1 MPMEKTK
8 INVDIDEDLKDLI
21 PQFME
26 NRKKDI
32 VQLSNLVRDNDL
44 IAIAQLAHKIK
55 GAAAGYGFQYL
66 SGLAASMEKFA
77 KSNDPAPLP
86 QLVED
91 MKNHF
96 DCIEVRFIA
105 V

>member
-1 MPMEKTK
+1 MENTK

-21 PQFME
+21 PGFME

-32 VQLSNLVRDNDL
+32 VQLSTLVQANDL
-44 IAIAQLAHKIK
+44 PAIAQLAHKIK
-55 GAAAGYGFQYL
+55 GAAAGYCFQQL
-66 SGLAASMEKFA
+66 SAFAARMEKAA
-77 KSNDPAPLP
+77 KANDPSPLP

-91 MKNHF
+91 MKTHF
-96 DCIEVRFIA
+96 DRVEVRFIP